1 MRKKPSGTSQRLMRI
16 NDEILKECA
25 GIFRTE
31 LKDPRISTM
40 VSVTKVDT
48 TSDLSYAKI
57 YVSIMGDDEQ
67 KKEVL
72 EGLKNAA
79 GFIRGRIASSVNLR
93 NTPELK
99 FILDDSLE
107 YSLKM
112 SKLISDAN
120 KGIGE

>member
-1 MRKKPSGTSQRLMRI
+1 
-16 NDEILKECA
+16 
-25 GIFRTE
+25 
-31 LKDPRISTM
+31 M

-48 TSDLSYAKI
+48 TSDLSYSKI

-93 NTPELK
+93 NTPELR

>member
-1 MRKKPSGTSQRLMRI
+1 MRKKTSGTSQRFMRI

-25 GIFRTE
+25 NIFRTE

-48 TSDLSYAKI
+48 TSDLSYSKI

-93 NTPELK
+93 NTPELR